1 MLKDFLTSLTFQL
14 TEFASKHE
22 DLFTLKAEDRAHK
35 VKGLKI
41 PASFRLYLAKVSAK
55 DFMSDLGLVVQYI
68 NTPSQAQIKDNEFFK
83 TAVEYFTSTFAER
96 VDTLDS
102 DFYLADAKHR
112 LKQVSE
118 LIDCDSPVA
127 SAIKKL
133 LVYTSYQELCDQIN
147 ALAKAVTESAHIIVQ
162 APREIDLKLR
172 KDIRKKLTDENPMS
186 FPVFQINKKLI
197 GGVRVFKNGE
207 VVDHSWL
214 SRVHRFTSLTA
225 A

>member
-1 MLKDFLTSLTFQL
+1 MTDF
-14 TEFASKHE
+14 AAKHE
-22 DLFTLKAEDRAHK
+22 DFFKLEVEDRAHK

-41 PASFRLYLAKVSAK
+41 PSTFKLYLAKVSAK
-55 DFMSDLGLVVQYI
+55 DFMKDLQLVVHFI
-68 NTPSQAQIKDNEFFK
+68 DNPSQAQIKGNALFK
-83 TAVEYFTSTFAER
+83 AAVEYFTNRFAER
-96 VDTLDS
+96 VDALES
-102 DFYLADAKHR
+102 AFYLMKSEDRQK
-112 LKQVSE
+112 KVEE

-127 SAIKKL
+127 NEIKKL
-133 LVYTSYQELCDQIN
+133 LVFTSYQELCEQIN
-147 ALAKAVTESAHIIVQ
+147 ALAKAVSGSAHIIVQ
-162 APREIDLKLR
+162 APREIDLELR

-207 VVDHSWL
+207 VIDHSWL